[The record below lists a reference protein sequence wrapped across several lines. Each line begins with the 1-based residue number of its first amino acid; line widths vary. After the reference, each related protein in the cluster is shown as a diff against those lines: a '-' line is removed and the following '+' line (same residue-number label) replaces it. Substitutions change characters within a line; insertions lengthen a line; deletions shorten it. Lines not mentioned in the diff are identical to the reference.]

1 MATGVEVFMSGG
13 VRYRGT
19 HRWQWGANICTVEG
33 GGEGVPEG
41 FKEFALTTL
50 YHLLYQ
56 RDRGGLPDVVGE
68 MGRAIAFT
76 LSGGFRGQCRMYER

>member
-1 MATGVEVFMSGG
+1 MGCKYLHM
-13 VRYRGT
+13 
-19 HRWQWGANICTVEG
+19 EG
-33 GGEGVPEG
+33 GGEGVPER
-41 FKEFALTTL
+41 FKEIALTTL